1 MKCEVTPLA
10 PLETIKRE
18 RRDGMSGPDTLKDV
32 FHLST
37 VQATSPGETV
47 SNAAQIFPCLTAR
60 TTDM

>member
-1 MKCEVTPLA
+1 
-10 PLETIKRE
+10 
-18 RRDGMSGPDTLKDV
+18 MSGPDTLKDV